1 MMQMQ
6 SSTYDGLRPVETVH
20 NGWLVCSS
28 GLQVAARGLHSH
40 AQAWDWI
47 DRNTDEG
54 RADYERYCR
63 IRDAF
68 SK

>member
-1 MMQMQ
+1 MQ
-6 SSTYDGLRPVETVH
+6 SSAAYDGMKPVETVH
-20 NGWLVCSS
+20 NGWIVLASS
-28 GLQVAARGLHSH
+28 LGVVARGLRSH
-40 AQAWDWI
+40 AEAWDFI

-54 RADYERYCR
+54 RADHDRYCR

>member
-1 MMQMQ
+1 MMMRPY
-6 SSTYDGLRPVETVH
+6 SGMHPVETIH
-20 NGWLVCSS
+20 NGWIVLVSS
-28 GLQVAARGLHSH
+28 LGVVARGLRSH

-47 DRNTDEG
+47 DRNTAEG